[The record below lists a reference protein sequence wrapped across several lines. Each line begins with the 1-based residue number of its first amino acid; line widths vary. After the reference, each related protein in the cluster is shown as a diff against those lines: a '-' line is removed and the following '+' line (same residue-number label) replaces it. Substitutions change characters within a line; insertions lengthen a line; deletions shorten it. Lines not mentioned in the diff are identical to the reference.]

1 MSTNHFA
8 RFRFNLI
15 ERSLP
20 ILIILCTA
28 WFAWLIRHKF
38 ETVTFFAVL
47 FILYWIYR
55 LFISWA
61 FYFIVFNEN
70 GIVIR
75 RGVLFIPQHLRF
87 EQITNIRT
95 IQPDKHIHFQI
106 DMKHEV
112 RLAVS
117 RLEKKDRIR
126 FIFLIESDVNRLA
139 INAGK

>member
-8 RFRFNLI
+8 RFRFNFI
-15 ERSLP
+15 ERLLP
-20 ILIILCTA
+20 VLIIICCTL
-28 WFAWLIRHKF
+28 FAWLIRHKF
-38 ETVTFFAVL
+38 GAVSIL
-47 FILYWIYR
+47 AVMFILYWMYR
-55 LFISWA
+55 LMIAWL
-61 FYFIVFNEN
+61 FYFVVFNEN

-75 RGVLFIPQHLRF
+75 RGVFFIPQHLRF

-106 DMKHEV
+106 DMAHEV
-112 RLAVS
+112 RLALS
-117 RLEKKDRIR
+117 RLKKKDRIR